1 MLKASLVLC
10 LSLVSL
16 LAIADD
22 DCKQDQAKEA
32 VLKMCAEIE
41 KDADKGLEAVQS
53 FRFCGTN
60 YVWVQD
66 TSAEI
71 VMVKH
76 PIKPKLNGTAIGKNA
91 DDNGKL
97 LFAEFDKAAK
107 ANKDGGWVEYVWP
120 KPGAEKA
127 TPKISFVKMCGG
139 AKKWIAGSG
148 VWK

>member
-1 MLKASLVLC
+1 MLKASLVTGLVLG
-10 LSLVSL
+10 LST
-16 LAIADD
+16 AMAAD

-41 KDADKGLEAVQS
+41 KDADKGLEVVHS

-71 VMVKH
+71 VMVNH
-76 PIKPKLNGTAIGKNA
+76 PIKPKLNGQPIGKNA

-97 LFAEFDKAAK
+97 LFSEFDKAAK
-107 ANKDGGWVEYVWP
+107 ANKDGAWVDYVWP

-139 AKKWIAGSG
+139 TKKWIAGSG